1 MRNLFAPALL
11 VVGFAAC
18 GATGTST
25 ASVTEVALV
34 LDKVPT

>member
-1 MRNLFAPALL
+1 MRHLLAPALL
-11 VVGFAAC
+11 LAGFAAC

-25 ASVTEVALV
+25 ATVTEVALV